1 MKTLFIILLAMF
13 KSDLDNGG
21 YDIIKYNKTVIPSYT
36 IIDYTYDYVS
46 EIILVNYYKIIDNN

>member
-1 MKTLFIILLAMF
+1 MKTLFIVLLTMF

-21 YDIIKYNKTVIPSYT
+21 YEIIEYNKTVIPSYT

-46 EIILVNYYKIIDNN
+46 EIILVNYYKIIDK